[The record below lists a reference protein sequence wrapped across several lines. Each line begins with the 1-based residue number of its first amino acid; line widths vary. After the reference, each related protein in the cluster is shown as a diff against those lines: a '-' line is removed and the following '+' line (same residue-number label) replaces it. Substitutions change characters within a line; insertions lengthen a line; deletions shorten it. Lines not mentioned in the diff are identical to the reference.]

1 MKPGPKHPENGFAH
15 YCRGAQTAATQTN
28 PGQLKLQGKPAP
40 AATSLHCH
48 LKLTLA
54 SM

>member
-28 PGQLKLQGKPAP
+28 PGQLKLQGCLLVEELWGSLLIP
-40 AATSLHCH
+40 TSFQ
-48 LKLTLA
+48 
-54 SM
+54 